1 MPIYEYQCDH
11 CDHQFESLQKFSD
24 AHPKICPHCGKGSV
38 RKLVSAA
45 AFHLK
50 GSGWYVTDFRDK
62 SKAGKE
68 TRKEDAPS
76 SGSEDKKT
84 EPAKADATPAADTGS
99 TDKKT
104 VETTAKTTAA
114 KPD

>member
-11 CDHQFESLQKFSD
+11 CDHQFELLKKFSD
-24 AHPKICPHCGKGSV
+24 ATPKICPHCGKGSV

-68 TRKEDAPS
+68 TDKEVVPAA
-76 SGSEDKKT
+76 GSEDKKAA
-84 EPAKADATPAADTGS
+84 PAKTEATPSTDTGS

-104 VETTAKTTAA
+104 VETPAKATAA
-114 KPD
+114 KSD